1 MRQVAPAPHAPHG
14 HEISGSSD
22 RYRFRLY
29 VAGTLP
35 NSQQAQQNLRALCES
50 HLPGR
55 YDIEVIDFLSEPGRG
70 LADGVIVTPT
80 LVMVEP
86 APQRIVVGNLND
98 EHAVLHA
105 LELPS
110 KP

>member
-55 YDIEVIDFLSEPGRG
+55 YDI
-70 LADGVIVTPT
+70 DGVIVTPT